1 MVGFPSGQRGQTVN
15 LLAPPSKVRILLH
28 PANLA
33 LTSLRCRGYFFCEKG
48 NRKGAQGRAP
58 LHTPGPF
65 LQSAAIE
72 EGRKLLTCACMLL
85 YWQFNTEP
93 KRGKQNFVYSRR
105 RAPHVESLVAATLQ
119 QSAQR
124 PIFNTEEYRQKSIKT
139 HLPQSKHSTSHRHS
153 VTQPTPKNTKTSQQG
168 HTSPQPGTLKKSP
181 RGVQRGRGFTAP
193 LRFSFFPKKEY
204 IV

>member
-1 MVGFPSGQRGQTVN
+1 
-15 LLAPPSKVRILLH
+15 
-28 PANLA
+28 
-33 LTSLRCRGYFFCEKG
+33 
-48 NRKGAQGRAP
+48 
-58 LHTPGPF
+58 
-65 LQSAAIE
+65 
-72 EGRKLLTCACMLL
+72 MLL

-124 PIFNTEEYRQKSIKT
+124 PIFNTEEYRQKSIKS

-168 HTSPQPGTLKKSP
+168 HISPQPGTLKKA
-181 RGVQRGRGFTAP
+181 RGVCRGAVALRPLCGFP
-193 LRFSFFPKKEY
+193 YLPKARTPCLLPRKQNIHHTIKTKIKNRNKGEKA
-204 IV
+204 

>member
-1 MVGFPSGQRGQTVN
+1 
-15 LLAPPSKVRILLH
+15 
-28 PANLA
+28 
-33 LTSLRCRGYFFCEKG
+33 
-48 NRKGAQGRAP
+48 
-58 LHTPGPF
+58 
-65 LQSAAIE
+65 
-72 EGRKLLTCACMLL
+72 MLL

-93 KRGKQNFVYSRR
+93 KRGKQNFVYPRR

-193 LRFSFFPKKEY
+193 LRFSTVSQSKKNRPSAKKPKLKPKTNHTINKEKENHKEK
-204 IV
+204 

>member
-1 MVGFPSGQRGQTVN
+1 
-15 LLAPPSKVRILLH
+15 
-28 PANLA
+28 
-33 LTSLRCRGYFFCEKG
+33 
-48 NRKGAQGRAP
+48 
-58 LHTPGPF
+58 
-65 LQSAAIE
+65 
-72 EGRKLLTCACMLL
+72 MLL
-85 YWQFNTEP
+85 YWQINTEP
-93 KRGKQNFVYSRR
+93 KRGKQNFVYPRR

-193 LRFSFFPKKEY
+193 LRFSTASQSKKTRPSAKQESKNKTKNQPHNKQRKRKSQRK
-204 IV
+204 IKKKNKRKNKGEKA

>member
-1 MVGFPSGQRGQTVN
+1 ME
-15 LLAPPSKVRILLH
+15 
-28 PANLA
+28 
-33 LTSLRCRGYFFCEKG
+33 CEKTA
-48 NRKGAQGRAP
+48 KGHKAAP
-58 LHTPGPF
+58 LCTPLGPF

-93 KRGKQNFVYSRR
+93 KRGKQNFVYPRR

-193 LRFSFFPKKEY
+193 LRFSTASQSKKTGLLPRKAKHTSHNKNKDKK
-204 IV
+204 

>member
-1 MVGFPSGQRGQTVN
+1 
-15 LLAPPSKVRILLH
+15 
-28 PANLA
+28 
-33 LTSLRCRGYFFCEKG
+33 
-48 NRKGAQGRAP
+48 
-58 LHTPGPF
+58 
-65 LQSAAIE
+65 
-72 EGRKLLTCACMLL
+72 MLL

-93 KRGKQNFVYSRR
+93 KRGKQNFVYPRR

-168 HTSPQPGTLKKSP
+168 HTSPQPSASKKKP
-181 RGVQRGRGFTAP
+181 EGCAEGPWLYGPFAVF
-193 LRFSFFPKKEY
+193 LIFPKQEPHASCQGKQNIHHTIKTKIKNRNKGEK
-204 IV
+204 V

>member
-1 MVGFPSGQRGQTVN
+1 
-15 LLAPPSKVRILLH
+15 
-28 PANLA
+28 
-33 LTSLRCRGYFFCEKG
+33 
-48 NRKGAQGRAP
+48 
-58 LHTPGPF
+58 
-65 LQSAAIE
+65 
-72 EGRKLLTCACMLL
+72 MLL

-168 HTSPQPGTLKKSP
+168 HTSPPPSASKKKP
-181 RGVQRGRGFTAP
+181 EGCAEGPWLYGPFAVF
-193 LRFSFFPKKEY
+193 LIFPKQEPHASCQGKQNIHHTIKTKIKNRNKGEKA
-204 IV
+204 

>member
-1 MVGFPSGQRGQTVN
+1 
-15 LLAPPSKVRILLH
+15 
-28 PANLA
+28 
-33 LTSLRCRGYFFCEKG
+33 
-48 NRKGAQGRAP
+48 
-58 LHTPGPF
+58 
-65 LQSAAIE
+65 
-72 EGRKLLTCACMLL
+72 MLL

-93 KRGKQNFVYSRR
+93 KRGKQNFVYPRR

-168 HTSPQPGTLKKSP
+168 HISPQPGTLKKA
-181 RGVQRGRGFTAP
+181 RGVCRGAVALRPLCGFH
-193 LRFSFFPKKEY
+193 FSPKKN
-204 IV
+204 ISSNKQIFFFRLFLNTFIQTLQKI

>member
-1 MVGFPSGQRGQTVN
+1 
-15 LLAPPSKVRILLH
+15 
-28 PANLA
+28 
-33 LTSLRCRGYFFCEKG
+33 
-48 NRKGAQGRAP
+48 
-58 LHTPGPF
+58 
-65 LQSAAIE
+65 
-72 EGRKLLTCACMLL
+72 MLL

-93 KRGKQNFVYSRR
+93 KRGKQNFVYPRR

-124 PIFNTEEYRQKSIKT
+124 PIFNTEEYRQKSIKS

-181 RGVQRGRGFTAP
+181 RGVQRGRGFAAP
-193 LRFSFFPKKEY
+193 LRFSFSQKNTVPRSPKKANDTQYFKKSISKILLLYLTTRTLY
-204 IV
+204 IPSISLSSSSALAEAALSRSIRV

>member
-1 MVGFPSGQRGQTVN
+1 
-15 LLAPPSKVRILLH
+15 
-28 PANLA
+28 
-33 LTSLRCRGYFFCEKG
+33 
-48 NRKGAQGRAP
+48 
-58 LHTPGPF
+58 
-65 LQSAAIE
+65 
-72 EGRKLLTCACMLL
+72 MLL

-168 HTSPQPGTLKKSP
+168 HTSPQPRTLQKKP
-181 RGVQRGRGFTAP
+181 EGCAEGPWLYGPFAVF
-193 LRFSFFPKKEY
+193 LIFPKQEPHASCQGKQNIHHTIKTKIKNRNKGEK
-204 IV
+204 V

>member
-1 MVGFPSGQRGQTVN
+1 
-15 LLAPPSKVRILLH
+15 
-28 PANLA
+28 
-33 LTSLRCRGYFFCEKG
+33 
-48 NRKGAQGRAP
+48 
-58 LHTPGPF
+58 
-65 LQSAAIE
+65 
-72 EGRKLLTCACMLL
+72 MLL

-93 KRGKQNFVYSRR
+93 KRGKQNFVYPRR

-181 RGVQRGRGFTAP
+181 GCAEGPWLYGPFAVF
-193 LRFSFFPKKEY
+193 LIFPKQEPHASCQGKQNIHHTIKTKIKNRNKGEK
-204 IV
+204 V

>member
-1 MVGFPSGQRGQTVN
+1 
-15 LLAPPSKVRILLH
+15 
-28 PANLA
+28 
-33 LTSLRCRGYFFCEKG
+33 
-48 NRKGAQGRAP
+48 
-58 LHTPGPF
+58 
-65 LQSAAIE
+65 
-72 EGRKLLTCACMLL
+72 MLL

-153 VTQPTPKNTKTSQQG
+153 VTRPTPKNTKTSQQG
-168 HTSPQPGTLKKSP
+168 HTSPQPSASKKKP
-181 RGVQRGRGFTAP
+181 EGCAEGPWLYGPFAVF
-193 LRFSFFPKKEY
+193 LIFPKQEPHASCQGKQNIHHTIKTKIKNRNKGEKA
-204 IV
+204 

>member
-1 MVGFPSGQRGQTVN
+1 
-15 LLAPPSKVRILLH
+15 
-28 PANLA
+28 
-33 LTSLRCRGYFFCEKG
+33 
-48 NRKGAQGRAP
+48 
-58 LHTPGPF
+58 
-65 LQSAAIE
+65 
-72 EGRKLLTCACMLL
+72 MLL

-119 QSAQR
+119 
-124 PIFNTEEYRQKSIKT
+124 
-139 HLPQSKHSTSHRHS
+139 QSKHSTSHRHS

-193 LRFSFFPKKEY
+193 LRFSTASQSKKTRPSAKQESKNKTKNQPHNKQRKRKSQRK
-204 IV
+204 IKKKNKRKK

>member
-1 MVGFPSGQRGQTVN
+1 
-15 LLAPPSKVRILLH
+15 
-28 PANLA
+28 
-33 LTSLRCRGYFFCEKG
+33 
-48 NRKGAQGRAP
+48 
-58 LHTPGPF
+58 
-65 LQSAAIE
+65 
-72 EGRKLLTCACMLL
+72 MLL

-93 KRGKQNFVYSRR
+93 KRGKQNFVYPRR

-168 HTSPQPGTLKKSP
+168 HTSPQPSASKKKP
-181 RGVQRGRGFTAP
+181 EGCAEGPWLYGPFAVF
-193 LRFSFFPKKEY
+193 LIFPKQEPHASCQGKQNIHHTIKTKIKNRNKGEKA
-204 IV
+204 

>member
-1 MVGFPSGQRGQTVN
+1 
-15 LLAPPSKVRILLH
+15 
-28 PANLA
+28 
-33 LTSLRCRGYFFCEKG
+33 
-48 NRKGAQGRAP
+48 
-58 LHTPGPF
+58 
-65 LQSAAIE
+65 
-72 EGRKLLTCACMLL
+72 MLL

-93 KRGKQNFVYSRR
+93 KRGKQNFVYPRR

-139 HLPQSKHSTSHRHS
+139 HLPQSKRSTSHRHS

-193 LRFSFFPKKEY
+193 LRFSLSSQSKNPMPPAKESKTY
-204 IV
+204 ITQ

>member
-1 MVGFPSGQRGQTVN
+1 
-15 LLAPPSKVRILLH
+15 
-28 PANLA
+28 
-33 LTSLRCRGYFFCEKG
+33 
-48 NRKGAQGRAP
+48 
-58 LHTPGPF
+58 
-65 LQSAAIE
+65 
-72 EGRKLLTCACMLL
+72 MLL

-93 KRGKQNFVYSRR
+93 KRGKQNFVYPRR

-168 HTSPQPGTLKKSP
+168 HTSPQPGTLKKA
-181 RGVQRGRGFTAP
+181 RGVCRGAVALRPLCGFPQLPKARNPGLCQGSKTYITSAQRATSNTEEYRQKSIKSHIPTTK
-193 LRFSFFPKKEY
+193 RF
-204 IV
+204 